1 MIREVIVLA
10 GVLIRWHRKVVLK
23 KYVSKRFGCFCHK
36 YVKFAYL
43 FYCRCIYIIFI
54 YSHSSIAS
62 ILINVK

>member
-36 YVKFAYL
+36 YVKFAYFIVVVFIPFL
-43 FYCRCIYIIFI
+43 FTVIQVSPVF
-54 YSHSSIAS
+54 
-62 ILINVK
+62 